1 MKNLLTY
8 ITKSSK
14 LIVIYLITVIVA
26 GSILTYLGINNISNF
41 KELTEKR
48 ITEEEKFA
56 IENYRQQ
63 FRNSLENLVTNLNK
77 NNKIDS
83 LLSDGDDFKNVN
95 KLVNDYLIF
104 NKNGALIRPHYLE
117 NTIRSSNKITLA
129 SFTKK
134 YQQAEKFEFVLRN
147 YTVAEKTYL
156 SCLKYASD
164 KSDSAKV
171 YNAVARMCI
180 KSGDQK
186 RALGFCKKIIK
197 RFNDASN
204 EFGFPYA
211 YFSLDQLTKLT
222 DENLKSE
229 VEELL
234 ADFLNNLANNQIP
247 YNSSTSDLVI
257 AIQNESNKIEKKE
270 AKKRNDSLCKIINRR
285 IATIHEYKNSLQSII
300 KKEERTELPLQF
312 MNFLV
317 VVNENYNNEI
327 ILFRQSDEY
336 SVGFVLPLRSID
348 SLVTIDLNQIPTKFD
363 YDIELIDADVNRSF
377 SDREQVIQNSFSPF
391 FKNKLIQVK
400 LKNPNIIEEYVFKRK
415 MTTAVGLFLLLGAML
430 IGLFTLIRD
439 EKRKKRMTTLR
450 SDFVSNVTH
459 ELKTPLT
466 SINMFAESIL
476 LGRVKSEKDLK
487 KYANVI
493 VKESERLKRMINNIL
508 DFSRKEN
515 DKLRYHLKEC
525 DLLDVVN
532 STMEEMNYWLEIN
545 KFDVTLDLQQKI
557 IAVVDPD
564 GIKQVLSNLI
574 SNAIKYSVIKKKL
587 IVRLYKKEGKAFIE
601 VEDQGIGIPENKHKS
616 IFEKFY
622 RVNSKKNENIGGTGL
637 GLTVSK
643 DIIEAQNGKLLVSSI
658 LGKGSKF
665 TIVLNI

>member
-1 MKNLLTY
+1 
-8 ITKSSK
+8 
-14 LIVIYLITVIVA
+14 
-26 GSILTYLGINNISNF
+26 
-41 KELTEKR
+41 
-48 ITEEEKFA
+48 
-56 IENYRQQ
+56 
-63 FRNSLENLVTNLNK
+63 
-77 NNKIDS
+77 
-83 LLSDGDDFKNVN
+83 
-95 KLVNDYLIF
+95 
-104 NKNGALIRPHYLE
+104 
-117 NTIRSSNKITLA
+117 
-129 SFTKK
+129 
-134 YQQAEKFEFVLRN
+134 
-147 YTVAEKTYL
+147 
-156 SCLKYASD
+156 
-164 KSDSAKV
+164 
-171 YNAVARMCI
+171 
-180 KSGDQK
+180 
-186 RALGFCKKIIK
+186 
-197 RFNDASN
+197 
-204 EFGFPYA
+204 
-211 YFSLDQLTKLT
+211 
-222 DENLKSE
+222 
-229 VEELL
+229 
-234 ADFLNNLANNQIP
+234 
-247 YNSSTSDLVI
+247 
-257 AIQNESNKIEKKE
+257 
-270 AKKRNDSLCKIINRR
+270 
-285 IATIHEYKNSLQSII
+285 
-300 KKEERTELPLQF
+300 
-312 MNFLV
+312 
-317 VVNENYNNEI
+317 
-327 ILFRQSDEY
+327 
-336 SVGFVLPLRSID
+336 
-348 SLVTIDLNQIPTKFD
+348 
-363 YDIELIDADVNRSF
+363 
-377 SDREQVIQNSFSPF
+377 
-391 FKNKLIQVK
+391 
-400 LKNPNIIEEYVFKRK
+400 